1 LEIQFYKV
9 LKTIIK
15 IFILVS
21 VASILIVSCREKQE
35 FPPEP
40 RIEFLS
46 FTKLVHPSGYDT
58 LGVLLISYT
67 DGDGDLGLQRGDKTP
82 YNFFV
87 SYFVMKN
94 GVLQPGTFF
103 NTLTGKIDT
112 INFNN
117 RFGPLAPEGYKGW
130 IKGEIEDTIKP
141 LYDPR
146 STKEFDTVQFK
157 VFLTDRAG
165 NISNTVETPL
175 IIVKNP

>member
-1 LEIQFYKV
+1 MLS
-9 LKTIIK
+9 LATG
-15 IFILVS
+15 L
-21 VASILIVSCREKQE
+21 LMSCREKE
-35 FPPEP
+35 EYPPQP

-46 FTKLVHPSGYDT
+46 FTKFEHPSGYDT

-67 DGDGDLGLQRGDKTP
+67 DGDGDLGIPGWDTTA

-94 GVLQPGTFF
+94 GELQPGTFF
-103 NTLTGKIDT
+103 NTQTGQFDT
-112 INFNN
+112 IHFNN
-117 RFGPLAPEGYKGW
+117 RFGPLAPDDYTGW

-146 STKEFDTVQFK
+146 STKEFDTIQFK
-157 VFLTDRAG
+157 VYLRDQAG
-165 NISNTVETPL
+165 NQSNTVETPL

>member
-1 LEIQFYKV
+1 L
-9 LKTIIK
+9 L
-15 IFILVS
+15 S
-21 VASILIVSCREKQE
+21 VALYFLMSCREKQE

-46 FTKLVHPSGYDT
+46 FSKLEHPTGYDT

-67 DGDGDLGLQRGDKTP
+67 DGDGDLGIPPRDTTH

-94 GVLQPGTFF
+94 GELQPGTFF

-117 RFGPLAPEGYKGW
+117 RFGPLAPDDYSGW

-146 STKEFDTVQFK
+146 STKEFDTIQFK
-157 VFLTDRAG
+157 VFLKDQAG
-165 NISNTVETPL
+165 NQSNTVETPL
-175 IIVKNP
+175 IVVKNP